1 MWFKKSTNKLYR
13 WRQKEDAVC
22 FPSMERS
29 WVEGREA
36 SHYLVYKVHI
46 PPIAVLTRSFYL
58 PHMLSSFKMFFLKET
73 WSATDIWVIEFF
85 NYWLNNTIKYQLCV
99 RLHSKLWGMQEWFI
113 MQLISTWSHAFGST
127 KWMDVHTG
135 KIQCDEDMSKIYSI
149 TKGIASHISIQDLR
163 SKQREC

>member
-1 MWFKKSTNKLYR
+1 MKAER
-13 WRQKEDAVC
+13 GC
-22 FPSMERS
+22 FPSIDRS

-36 SHYLVYKVHI
+36 LYCLVQKVHI
-46 PPIAVLTRSFYL
+46 PAIAVLTRSFYL
-58 PHMLSSFKMFFLKET
+58 PHMLSSSKMFFLKET
-73 WSATDIWVIEFF
+73 WSATYIWVIEFF

-113 MQLISTWSHAFGST
+113 MQLISTWSHATGST

-149 TKGIASHISIQDLR
+149 TKDIATHISIQDFR
-163 SKQREC
+163 SKHQEC